1 MTNYF
6 DCNPVDCQENWEYLG
21 QEADGVFET
30 RIEFDE
36 AHIARMVAKDTKE
49 EQSSFSRL
57 RPNRKRDISI
67 ERRRGENEG
76 GACDGDSGVLDKP
89 WDGHGTASAFRAA
102 R

>member
-36 AHIARMVAKDTKE
+36 SAHRTNGCQRHERGAIVVLAAASKPEARH
-49 EQSSFSRL
+49 Q
-57 RPNRKRDISI
+57 
-67 ERRRGENEG
+67 
-76 GACDGDSGVLDKP
+76 
-89 WDGHGTASAFRAA
+89 H
-102 R
+102 